1 MTSEAIIF
9 IHKGYS
15 SCLFASIAMARESNP
30 WGEIILIGDESNNI
44 PKILNALS
52 CEHINI
58 NRFET
63 AAKKFAEIYRHDGSN
78 PYRYELF
85 CIQRWFILNDFLVT
99 RPSKSKVLY
108 LDSDAFL
115 FEEASNV
122 LSKMNSSIALCQS
135 ISPAFTY
142 IKDVKELDNFCS
154 FTYESFKSIKLYEN
168 LVDFVQHYS
177 NSGMPHV
184 SDMTIFGEYSSTK
197 GSQVV
202 GDLRSKE
209 NSIAFYCDNFS
220 YPQGMRMGLI
230 GKKLEKD
237 LNGDRFFIN
246 EESGRRLIAGGVH
259 FQGAMKPSWIL
270 HSTKAT
276 RRLILRQEFITG
288 HFRLKAYLNFIYFSL
303 QVLVKFRLT
312 RLVKK

>member
-1 MTSEAIIF
+1 MSSEAIIF

-30 WGEIILIGDESNNI
+30 WGEIILIGDESNNN
-44 PKILNALS
+44 PKILKALN
-52 CEHINI
+52 CEHVNI
-58 NRFET
+58 NRFEI
-63 AAKKFAEIYRHDGSN
+63 AAKKFAAIYRHDGNN
-78 PYRYELF
+78 PLGYELF
-85 CIQRWFILNDFLVT
+85 CFQRWFILNDFLLT
-99 RPSKSKVLY
+99 RPAKSKVLY

-115 FEEASNV
+115 FEEISTV
-122 LSKMNSSIALCQS
+122 LSNMTSNIALCQS

-142 IKDVKELDNFCS
+142 IKDVKELDDFCS
-154 FTYESFKSIKLYEN
+154 FVYESFISMELYEN
-168 LVDFVQHYS
+168 LVDFVAHYS
-177 NSGMPHV
+177 NSGMPHI

-220 YPQGMRMGLI
+220 YSQGMRMGLI
-230 GKKLEKD
+230 GKKIEKD

-276 RRLILRQEFITG
+276 RRLILSQELITG
-288 HFRLKAYLNFIYFSL
+288 NFRLKAYLNFIYFSL
-303 QVLVKFRLT
+303 QALVKIRLT